1 MKHKIDFQK
10 IIIIFIL
17 LQPFFDMLTSIS
29 AQSSS
34 LSLGII
40 TKGLLLVIGSIY
52 MLFYKKD
59 KKFLIY
65 GMCVFAYF
73 IIFSLINYHSDTF
86 ISEISY
92 FIKSFYFPIIL
103 LFFCDLFKNKENSK
117 LLGILA
123 LIISTSL
130 LIAVLSG
137 TSFLSYESGSKFG
150 FSGWFYSANELSGML
165 SILFP
170 IVLVNFITKFS
181 KFNLLNLIITLV
193 SMLLIG
199 TKTTYLAILLTLLS
213 FICYEIFCKICKK
226 NGGKRK
232 YLLST
237 ITILIIILSIT
248 PITPSYKNTKSHIGN
263 ATVVDE
269 EVGEDVYQINI
280 DNVIYYGRE
289 GYLKFV
295 QEEYN
300 KAPWQNKIFG
310 LGRNVHTDDS
320 QYTVYLIERDF
331 HDLFFCYG
339 PVGMILILIIPIIIL
354 FKILKKV
361 FLSINFDNFVNIA
374 LGVSILLGL
383 AIAFM
388 SGHVLLYPAVSTY
401 LAVVISSLYSNIY
414 SKK

>member
-1 MKHKIDFQK
+1 MKHKINFQK

-170 IVLVNFITKFS
+170 IVLVNFI
-181 KFNLLNLIITLV
+181 
-193 SMLLIG
+193 LLIV
-199 TKTTYLAILLTLLS
+199 AI
-213 FICYEIFCKICKK
+213 Y
-226 NGGKRK
+226 
-232 YLLST
+232 
-237 ITILIIILSIT
+237 
-248 PITPSYKNTKSHIGN
+248 
-263 ATVVDE
+263 
-269 EVGEDVYQINI
+269 
-280 DNVIYYGRE
+280 
-289 GYLKFV
+289 FV
-295 QEEYN
+295 
-300 KAPWQNKIFG
+300 
-310 LGRNVHTDDS
+310 
-320 QYTVYLIERDF
+320 
-331 HDLFFCYG
+331 
-339 PVGMILILIIPIIIL
+339 
-354 FKILKKV
+354 
-361 FLSINFDNFVNIA
+361 
-374 LGVSILLGL
+374 
-383 AIAFM
+383 
-388 SGHVLLYPAVSTY
+388 
-401 LAVVISSLYSNIY
+401 
-414 SKK
+414 

>member
-40 TKGLLLVIGSIY
+40 TKGLLLAIGSVY

-59 KKFLIY
+59 RKFLVYAI
-65 GMCVFAYF
+65 CIFAYF
-73 IIFSLINYHSDTF
+73 MIFSLINYHSDTF
-86 ISEISY
+86 VSEVSY

-103 LFFCDLFKNKENSK
+103 LFFCDLFKTKENSK
-117 LLGILA
+117 LLGILSF
-123 LIISTSL
+123 IISISL
-130 LIAVLSG
+130 LISVLSG
-137 TSFLSYESGSKFG
+137 TSFLSYESGSKLG

-181 KFNLLNLIITLV
+181 KFNLLNLLITLV

-199 TKTTYLAILLTLLS
+199 TKTAYLAIVLTLL
-213 FICYEIFCKICKK
+213 FFVCYEIFCKVCKK
-226 NGGKRK
+226 ECGNTKF
-232 YLLST
+232 LIST
-237 ITILIIILSIT
+237 LTILIIILSIT

-269 EVGEDVYQINI
+269 ETEEDVYQINI

-295 QEEYN
+295 EEEYS

-310 LGRNVHTDDS
+310 LGRNVHTDEL

-339 PVGMILILIIPIIIL
+339 PVGMILILIIPMII
-354 FKILKKV
+354 FYKILKKI
-361 FLSINFDNFVNIA
+361 FLAKNFDNFVNIS
-374 LGVSILLGL
+374 LSVSILLGL

-401 LAVVISSLYSNIY
+401 LAVVISSLHFNIY
-414 SKK
+414 NKE

>member
-1 MKHKIDFQK
+1 MKHKINFQK

-17 LQPFFDMLTSIS
+17 LQPFFDMLTSVS

-40 TKGLLLVIGSIY
+40 TKGLLLAVGSAY
-52 MLFYKKD
+52 MIFYKKD

-65 GMCVFAYF
+65 AICVCSYF
-73 IIFSLINYHSDTF
+73 IIFSLINYYPDTF
-86 ISEISY
+86 FSEISY
-92 FIKSFYFPIIL
+92 FVKSFYFPFIL
-103 LFFCDLFKNKENSK
+103 LFFCDLFKTKENSK
-117 LLGILA
+117 LLGILSF
-123 LIISTSL
+123 IISISL

-137 TSFLSYESGSKFG
+137 TSFLSYESGSKLG
-150 FSGWFYSANELSGML
+150 FSGWYYSANELSGML

-170 IVLVNFITKFS
+170 IVLYNFITKVS
-181 KFNLLNLIITLV
+181 KFNLINLIITMLA
-193 SMLLIG
+193 MLLIG

-213 FICYEIFCKICKK
+213 FIVYEIFCKICKK
-226 NGGKRK
+226 ENNGKK
-232 YLLST
+232 NLLKT
-237 ITILIIILSIT
+237 FTILIVVLSIT
-248 PITPSYKNTKSHIGN
+248 PITPSYKNTKSHINN
-263 ATVVDE
+263 ATTVDE
-269 EVGEDVYQINI
+269 ENGEDVFQINV
-280 DNVIYYGRE
+280 DNIIYYGRE

-300 KAPWQNKIFG
+300 KASLENKIFG
-310 LGRNVHTDDS
+310 LGRNVHTSKS

-339 PVGMILILIIPIIIL
+339 PVGMILILLVPIL
-354 FKILKKV
+354 VFFEILKKI
-361 FLSINFDNFVNIA
+361 FRDNNIYNFMNVS

-401 LAVVISSLYSNIY
+401 LAVVISSLHSNIY
-414 SKK
+414 NKG